1 MLGLRFR
8 AVVMTPHIL
17 AIVRDYASLGVTHG
31 AEAVRKALEHRHGT
45 TRTARTVGRHLAA
58 LVEAGEL
65 VQERRGV
72 RLSTP

>member
-1 MLGLRFR
+1 
-8 AVVMTPHIL
+8 MTAEIL
-17 AIVRDYASLGVTHG
+17 TIVRDYEALGVTPG